1 MHMNKYI
8 LLVIITAL
16 MVFTSCKSKSSSE
29 VTKLND
35 SIDVYKNSEYTNPL
49 DSIGHGYPIFYN
61 MYLSVEISTLFKTT
75 NVVYNPELLNSHSKI
90 SDYITSDQKA
100 LNVGV
105 YAVDLSYARVFEQFE
120 VAGQYLNSMQML
132 AQELSIPG
140 DFFQGIVKRFEANL
154 DNRDSIVKI
163 ANEVYEDVE
172 QHLIENERYATA
184 ALVVLGGWSEAMYI
198 ASKIVMKHPTV
209 DLLERYAEQKYSIS
223 NLIVLLSEHKDNEV
237 VKKHLLKLYEI
248 NSKLQELDYPFT
260 GDNEANMA
268 IIEKNKD
275 KLKKT
280 TELLIE
286 LRSSI
291 VE

>member
-1 MHMNKYI
+1 MNKYI
-8 LLVIITAL
+8 IFVFIITA
-16 MVFTSCKSKSSSE
+16 MISSSCKNTGTSKDVLIS
-29 VTKLND
+29 D
-35 SIDVYKNSEYTNPL
+35 SIDIYKNNEFTNPL

-61 MYLSVEISTLFKTT
+61 MYLSVEISTLFKST
-75 NVVYNPELLNSHSKI
+75 NVVYNANLLNAHSKI

-105 YAVDLSYARVFEQFE
+105 YAVDLSYARIFEQFE

-140 DFFQGIVKRFEANL
+140 DFFQDIIKRFEANL

-172 QHLIENERYATA
+172 THLIENERYATS

-198 ASKIVMKHPTV
+198 ASNVVSKHQTV
-209 DLLERYAEQKYSIS
+209 ELLERFAEQKYSIS
-223 NLIVLLSEHKDNEV
+223 NLIVLLSEHKENEG

-248 NSKLQELDYPFT
+248 NSKLQELDYSFT
-260 GDNEANMA
+260 GDNEANLA
-268 IIEKNKD
+268 IIEQNKD
-275 KLKKT
+275 KLMKVID
-280 TELLIE
+280 LLIE
-286 LRSSI
+286 LRTSI